1 MGLGVWVFGGRDT
14 AHRHPAP
21 YSRSLLGRDRPYPH
35 HNGTDST
42 WFKGIEGVS
51 MCGVFDFLDSHLVT
65 FWGGEEQIYRPVH
78 EDISAGSSNYH
89 VSDARGS
96 GIVCCILKIRLTK
109 GLHVSST
116 RAMSG

>member
-21 YSRSLLGRDRPYPH
+21 YSRSLLGRDRPHPH

-65 FWGGEEQIYRPVH
+65 FWGGKNKYIDQSMRIFLLGLPIITYRMLGGA
-78 EDISAGSSNYH
+78 ELYAAY
-89 VSDARGS
+89 
-96 GIVCCILKIRLTK
+96 
-109 GLHVSST
+109 
-116 RAMSG
+116 